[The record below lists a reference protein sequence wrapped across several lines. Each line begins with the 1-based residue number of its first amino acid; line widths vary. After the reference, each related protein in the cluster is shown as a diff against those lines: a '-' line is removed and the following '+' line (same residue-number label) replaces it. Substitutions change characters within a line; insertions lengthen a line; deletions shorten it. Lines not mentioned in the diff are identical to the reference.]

1 MNVTVSLRGMSGA
14 RPADQALVRR
24 CLANDQDACAELVE
38 LYARMVGTIIWRATQ
53 DEPHVEDLVQE
64 TFMRVFRG
72 LPYFSARAKLST
84 WICTI
89 AHRVAIDHMRS
100 MARAREE
107 QLDSTTDGIAITALM
122 SSDFAANPEE
132 AATQGELDVLL
143 RDELELL
150 PDKYRLPLVY
160 TAIEGLDYETV
171 SRMLRL
177 PLGTVKANVF
187 YAKRMLKDR
196 LRLRLRMRSSS

>member
-53 DEPHVEDLVQE
+53 DETHVEDLVQE

-89 AHRVAIDHMRS
+89 AHRVAIDHMRR

-107 QLDSTTDGIAITALM
+107 PLDSTTDGIAITALM

-150 PDKYRLPLVY
+150 PDKYRLPLLY